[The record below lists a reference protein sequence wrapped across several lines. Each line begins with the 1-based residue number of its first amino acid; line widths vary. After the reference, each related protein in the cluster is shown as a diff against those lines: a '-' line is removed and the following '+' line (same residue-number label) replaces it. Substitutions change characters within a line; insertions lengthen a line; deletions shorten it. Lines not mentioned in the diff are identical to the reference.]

1 MNFET
6 NAKVRFFFGLAPV
19 LISRT
24 KTKIFWPVRNMV
36 TGHLVNWS
44 LRQLV
49 ILLIFNEGTGATFC
63 DRMRASLFRL
73 RLGWLQ

>member
-24 KTKIFWPVRNMV
+24 KTKKIWPVRNMV
-36 TGHLVNWS
+36 AGHFVNLS

-49 ILLIFNEGTGATFC
+49 ILSIFNEGTGATFC
-63 DRMRASLFRL
+63 DSMRASLFRL
-73 RLGWLQ
+73 RLGWLK